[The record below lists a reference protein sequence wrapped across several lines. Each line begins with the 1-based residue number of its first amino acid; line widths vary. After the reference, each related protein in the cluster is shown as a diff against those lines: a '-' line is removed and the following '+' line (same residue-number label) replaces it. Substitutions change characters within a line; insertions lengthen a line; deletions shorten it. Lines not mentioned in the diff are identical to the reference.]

1 MLYALSVILSDR
13 MFRNNDM
20 HGQGIYEYSDG
31 AVYDGHYSNGIKCG
45 QGTYTFK
52 DKLQFYTGGKES

>member
-1 MLYALSVILSDR
+1 
-13 MFRNNDM
+13 M

-31 AVYDGHYSNGIKCG
+31 AVYDGHYSDGIKCG